1 MSVQNLKQMTMIYLP
16 NCVRSNL
23 YTTLAF
29 LVCEPYFPTLLQL
42 EKRLRMLFATNGTRP
57 KSLKDSHHATH
68 IRCFEFKIA
77 RLLCIMYVY
86 FKLPLE
92 FMVSFSI
99 YILFTFS
106 FEAVNRISLFI
117 CLLTGVQFAGLGVLR
132 KRTGCTLITMSS
144 WIYSTGWEY
153 GTPGTSIQ
161 KTCFP
166 HGQVVKLDIPF
177 SISTRFKTADRLLL
191 RGML

>member
-1 MSVQNLKQMTMIYLP
+1 MFTNREYKSVQKWAYRIWNRWRWFICQIVYVQT
-16 NCVRSNL
+16 C
-23 YTTLAF
+23 
-29 LVCEPYFPTLLQL
+29 TLLL
-42 EKRLRMLFATNGTRP
+42 HSCYGCCFLLMG
-57 KSLKDSHHATH
+57 HHATH
-68 IRCFEFKIA
+68 IRCFEFRIA

-132 KRTGCTLITMSS
+132 KRTGCTLITMMSC

-153 GTPGTSIQ
+153 RTPGTSI
-161 KTCFP
+161 
-166 HGQVVKLDIPF
+166 
-177 SISTRFKTADRLLL
+177 
-191 RGML
+191 